1 MFKREAIPALLI
13 ILMGLTDCVT
23 TIIGVGYSGAKEL
36 NPAMAVIVNSSVGA
50 FAFVKVAATMF
61 IALAYIFAR
70 KILTHLPDKNGKTFA
85 YSIKALT
92 FAYVGLIGFLA
103 FAVANN
109 LLILI
114 R

>member
-1 MFKREAIPALLI
+1 MLKREAILVSFI
-13 ILMGLTDCVT
+13 VVMGLMDCLT

-36 NPAMAVIVNSSVGA
+36 NPAMAVIVNSSIGT
-50 FAFVKVAATMF
+50 FAIVKVAATMF

-70 KILTHLPDKNGKTFA
+70 KILMHLSNKNDKTYA

-103 FAVANN
+103 LAVANN

>member
-1 MFKREAIPALLI
+1 MLKREAILVSFI
-13 ILMGLTDCVT
+13 VVMGLMDCLT
-23 TIIGVGYSGAKEL
+23 TIIGVGYGGAKEL
-36 NPAMAVIVNSSVGA
+36 NPAMAVIVNSSIGT
-50 FAFVKVAATMF
+50 FAIVKVAATMF

-70 KILTHLPDKNGKTFA
+70 KILMYLSNKNDKTYA

-103 FAVANN
+103 LAVANN